1 MPTSVDA
8 HGVAWELAS
17 RRRRPG
23 EVPALR
29 ITLVFILTLILP
41 SVLLTAFAYQAIET
55 ERRARL
61 ADRSRALRGEA
72 EWVARD
78 LDELLASR
86 ARPLQVE
93 AALLGGR
100 SPLEA
105 VPAVQRLVA
114 REPIF
119 RAFMV
124 LDRAG
129 RRVHPATPATALER
143 RPAPASVVGGLTG
156 ACLPP
161 DEVALLRAIEAQAL
175 ERREE
180 ALEALALLRRRGTP
194 AGRAAALFDAGRLH
208 EGSATLTGMLNALEA
223 YGELRRLPLEATCA
237 RGRPVAAHGRFRH
250 ALVCYTLKNR
260 PAFREG
266 LLGLLDE
273 LERAGEALP
282 AEAVVELAE
291 RAGAL
296 LQDEGEEALAA
307 ARAIGARRQQLEQ
320 ACARLEQL
328 FGPALLA
335 ALGGARPPRTGPAP
349 EPSGVLSGGARH
361 AAEVAEERPHFLK
374 ARSALR
380 HELVAHA
387 ALWGRPADRA
397 LGVVAVAVD
406 LDALERELRARVR
419 TRGWGGELVPV
430 EAAAGL
436 VGPESEDAV
445 ALPLRAP
452 LEHVAV
458 VVRAPPDPPGLVES
472 ALDLPRDTVYLWVI
486 ALAVGGIAA
495 GVLATTRTV
504 LREAKA
510 GQLKSDFVTNVT
522 HELKTPLTSIRM
534 FLDTLLLGRVTDEAE
549 TRECLQVMAREAERL
564 TRLIEQLLVFS
575 RIESKKWRLKLGFEH
590 PRALVDEALKVL
602 ADQLGRPKDELGI
615 EVVAVQDLPQIAVD
629 RFGVVEAVLNI
640 LHNAWKYTPGPDRRI
655 RVVITSRRR
664 HVEIAVEDNG
674 IGVPRRDRRRI
685 FVKFERGTNAEEKRI
700 EGSGIGLTMATSIV
714 QAHGGTITYAPNKPH
729 GSRFSIWLR
738 K

>member
-1 MPTSVDA
+1 M
-8 HGVAWELAS
+8 
-17 RRRRPG
+17 
-23 EVPALR
+23 
-29 ITLVFILTLILP
+29 FILTLILP

-61 ADRSRALRGEA
+61 ADRSRALQGEA

-78 LDELLASR
+78 LDDLLAAR
-86 ARPLQVE
+86 TRPLQVE
-93 AALLGGR
+93 AALLPGR
-100 SPLEA
+100 APLDA

-129 RRVHPATPATALER
+129 RRVHPASPAATSER
-143 RPAPASVVGGLTG
+143 RAVPGGVLGGLTG

-161 DEVALLRAIEAQAL
+161 DEPEALRAIEEAALTSREQAL
-175 ERREE
+175 D
-180 ALEALALLRRRGTP
+180 ALALLRRRGTP

-223 YGELRRLPLEATCA
+223 YGELRRLPLETTCA

-266 LLGLLDE
+266 LLGLLAE
-273 LERAGEALP
+273 LDRGGEALP

-296 LQDEGEEALAA
+296 LQDEGEDALPA

-320 ACARLEQL
+320 ACVRLEQL
-328 FGPALLA
+328 FGPALLG
-335 ALGGARPPRTGPAP
+335 ALHAARPARSSAAS
-349 EPSGVLSGGARH
+349 EASGVLSGGARH
-361 AAEVAEERPHFLK
+361 AAEVAEERPQFFK
-374 ARSALR
+374 ARSVLR
-380 HELVAHA
+380 HELVAYA
-387 ALWGRPADRA
+387 PLWGRPADRA
-397 LGVVAVAVD
+397 LGVVAVELD
-406 LDALERELRARVR
+406 LDALERELRSRVR

-430 EAAAGL
+430 EATGALGGDPTD
-436 VGPESEDAV
+436 VT

-590 PRALVDEALKVL
+590 PRALVEEALKVL
-602 ADQLGRPKDELGI
+602 SDQLGRPRDELGI

-629 RFGVVEAVLNI
+629 RFGVVEAILNI

-714 QAHGGTITYAPNKPH
+714 QAHGGTITFAPNKPH